1 MVSYALKNATGD
13 PFAGSL
19 DIPEIEHRS
28 PPDLL
33 TALRDIL
40 PRCCMNEADSF
51 LPLGISRQGDTPMLP
66 SRVLDVGFS
75 QEHMSDRSVHLHV
88 RTQDERG
95 LYVALSHR
103 WGLRG
108 SQKMPLQTTRKK
120 FEQYCT
126 NISYQYLPSTFRDA
140 VIVTRML
147 GIRYLWIDALCI
159 LQDDQKDWLDQSS
172 NMGSIF
178 KNSSLTIA
186 IHSAKNS
193 SEGFLWRRDVPEF
206 LRIQPRRNK
215 SGESSSFYTKIPIL
229 SDSAVMGNLID
240 SQISHRAWVLQE
252 LCLSPYILHFVED
265 RMIWECSHRPIAI
278 GERSTRTP
286 ASIMRSAASD
296 KDRQWLRLVEL
307 YSSCEMTRSS
317 DKLPAIAGIA
327 NIWPVLHEN
336 PQTDA
341 YHYGIF
347 ESNVCNSLLWLTRD
361 KSVIR
366 RTGRAPT
373 WSWASVDG
381 EVQFILL
388 YYSNTAIQST
398 SDIQVIAFGHE
409 EQRSGGGKS
418 TSEFGSIQLWATM
431 KDGLEIA
438 DVLKSSKFPF
448 CPMERP
454 RWIAVLFH
462 QSERIGWVLFDE
474 DCSRNP
480 IDVFNVRYI
489 RILTRGAGQIR
500 RCYVLVVKQSCY
512 RTDEYTRVGMG
523 CIFKMELFDHLKP
536 ELIKIY

>member
-1 MVSYALKNATGD
+1 MDYALKNATGD

-19 DIPEIEHRS
+19 DLPEIEHCS

-33 TALRDIL
+33 TAFRDIL
-40 PRCCMNEADSF
+40 PRCCMNESDSF
-51 LPLGISRQGDTPMLP
+51 LPLGISRQDDTPMLP
-66 SRVLDVGFS
+66 SRVLDVGVY
-75 QEHMSDRSVHLHV
+75 QEYTSGRSVHLHV
-88 RTQDERG
+88 STQDERG

-120 FEQYCT
+120 FQQYCT
-126 NISYQYLPSTFRDA
+126 NISYQHLPSTFRDA
-140 VIVTRML
+140 VTVTRML

-193 SEGFLWRRDVPEF
+193 SEGFLWRRNVPEL

-215 SGESSSFYTKIPIL
+215 SGESSSFCTRIPML

-252 LCLSPYILHFVED
+252 LCLSPHILHFVED

-296 KDRQWLRLVEL
+296 RDRQWLRLVEL
-307 YSSCEMTRSS
+307 YSSCEMTKSS

-347 ESNVCNSLLWLTRD
+347 ESNICNSLLWLIRN
-361 KSVIR
+361 KSIIR
-366 RTGRAPT
+366 RIGRAPT
-373 WSWASVDG
+373 WSWASADG
-381 EVQFILL
+381 EVQFVLL
-388 YYSNTAIQST
+388 YYSNTTIQST
-398 SDIQVIAFGHE
+398 TDIQVIEFSHR
-409 EQRSGGGKS
+409 EQKSSGAKLK
-418 TSEFGSIQLWATM
+418 SEFDSIRLWATV
-431 KDGLEIA
+431 KDGLEPA
-438 DVLKSSKFPF
+438 AVCKSIKFPF

-454 RWIAVLFH
+454 KWIAVLWH
-462 QSERIGWVLFDE
+462 QSERVGWASFDE

-480 IDVFNVRYI
+480 IDTSNLRYI
-489 RILTRGAGQIR
+489 RILTRGTGQMR
-500 RCYVLVVKQSCY
+500 RCYVLVVKQSWY

-523 CIFKMELFDHLKP
+523 CVFKVELFDHLKP
-536 ELIKIY
+536 ELINIY